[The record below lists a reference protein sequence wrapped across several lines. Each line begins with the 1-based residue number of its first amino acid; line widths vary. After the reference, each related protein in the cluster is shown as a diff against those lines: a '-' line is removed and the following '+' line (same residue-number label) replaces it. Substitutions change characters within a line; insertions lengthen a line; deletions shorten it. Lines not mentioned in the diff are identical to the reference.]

1 MMRPAFFP
9 LAAALAVLLCL
20 PAAQAGPLRERLSA
34 GRGESPATEAGL
46 PAGSRVLRD
55 QPYGAD
61 RAQRMDVFIPPD
73 AQGAPVVFM
82 VHGGGWRRGDKAH
95 GRVVDNKVAHWLPAG
110 AIVVSV
116 NYRMLP
122 EADVPTQRDDVA
134 AALTKAQSLALS
146 WGGDPSRFV
155 LMGHSAGAHLVA
167 LLAAAP
173 PAGVQPWRAV
183 VLLDSGALDVPRLMA
198 ERHAP
203 LFDRAFGKDPAFWAA
218 TSPRHRLSGPTPP
231 WLAVCSSRR
240 SQACDQVDAFAQRV
254 RDTGGRIE
262 VLPLDLSHG
271 DINEGLGRPGEYT
284 ARVDAFL
291 DSAGMWLSPAR

>member
-1 MMRPAFFP
+1 MPRPVLFRCVAA
-9 LAAALAVLLCL
+9 LAAALCLLPL
-20 PAAQAGPLRERLSA
+20 TAAQAGPLRDRLSA
-34 GRGESPATEAGL
+34 RRGDAAPTEAGL

-55 QPYGAD
+55 QPYGPD
-61 RAQRMDVFIPPD
+61 PAQRMDVFIPPG
-73 AQGAPVVFM
+73 ARSAPVILM

-134 AALTKAQSLALS
+134 AALTQAQSLAAS

-173 PAGVQPWRAV
+173 PAGVQPWRAT

-203 LFDRAFGKDPAFWAA
+203 LFDRAFGADPAFWAA

-240 SQACDQVDAFAQRV
+240 SQACDQVDAFARRV
-254 RDTGGRIE
+254 RETGGRID

-271 DINEGLGRPGEYT
+271 DINSTLGEPGHYT

-291 DSAGMWLSPAR
+291 RETGAVP

>member
-1 MMRPAFFP
+1 MPRPVTF
-9 LAAALAVLLCL
+9 LCAAALTVALCL
-20 PAAQAGPLRERLSA
+20 LSMSAVHAGPWRERLSA
-34 GRGESPATEAGL
+34 RRGDAASTGAGL

-55 QPYGAD
+55 QPYGPD
-61 RAQRMDVFIPPD
+61 PAQRMDVFVPPGVR
-73 AQGAPVVFM
+73 GAPVIFM

-134 AALTKAQSLALS
+134 AALTKAQSLAAS

-173 PAGVQPWRAV
+173 PAGVQSWRAA
-183 VLLDSGALDVPRLMA
+183 VLLDSGALDVPRLMT

-203 LFDRAFGKDPAFWAA
+203 LFDRAFGTDPAFWAA

-262 VLPLDLSHG
+262 LLPLDLSHG
-271 DINEGLGRPGEYT
+271 DINSTLGEPGHYT

-291 DSAGMWLSPAR
+291 RETGAVP